1 VIEPLEFAVLG
12 VLVTVSEVMKM
23 IYDRMPIILLSKIAS
38 LPDDSI
44 NCRIASYILN
54 HPERVLSESISDLA
68 KHCYVANSS
77 VSRFCREIG
86 LSDFFE
92 LKAILEDAR
101 FRFEKASQG
110 STIEERTR
118 EHTHNL
124 SGSLESVA
132 NSLDYEA
139 IHELVNDIW
148 NYENV
153 TAFGLL
159 KAETAAINL
168 QVDMLMLKK
177 FVNTKMAFDEQVK
190 YINEA
195 DERELIIIFSY
206 TGKYFVEGLRNIQR
220 KRSKPRIY
228 LISGGASKNRSPLI
242 YRKIC
247 FLSSQDQISHP
258 YQLLFISSIIS
269 QEYYHTHFSRNDL

>member
-1 VIEPLEFAVLG
+1 M
-12 VLVTVSEVMKM
+12 VSEVMTM

-44 NCRIASYILN
+44 NCRIASYILS
-54 HPERVLSESISDLA
+54 HPDSVLSESISDLA
-68 KHCYVANSS
+68 KHCHVANSS

-92 LKAILEDAR
+92 LKAILEDTH
-101 FRFEKASQG
+101 FRFERASQG
-110 STIEERTR
+110 ATAEERTG
-118 EHTHNL
+118 EHANIL
-124 SGSLESVA
+124 SGSLAAVA

-139 IHELVNDIW
+139 IQELVSDMG

-153 TAFGLL
+153 TVLGLL

-168 QVDMLMLKK
+168 QADMLMLKK
-177 FVNTKMAFDEQVK
+177 FINTKLAYDEQVK

-195 DERELIIIFSY
+195 DERDLIIVFSY

-220 KRSKPRIY
+220 KRTKPRIY
-228 LISGGASKNRSPLI
+228 LISGDASKNSNRLI

-247 FLSSQDQISHP
+247 FLSPQNQIPHP

-269 QEYYHTHFSRNDL
+269 QEYYHRFYTDN